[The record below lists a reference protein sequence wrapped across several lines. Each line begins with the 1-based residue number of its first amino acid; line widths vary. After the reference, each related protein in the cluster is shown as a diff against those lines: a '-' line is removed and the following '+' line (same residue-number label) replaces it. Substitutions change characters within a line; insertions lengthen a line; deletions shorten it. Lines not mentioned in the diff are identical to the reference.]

1 MSHVDA
7 RFRSRRFRDESEIG
21 RITIFGAETP
31 KNRWRPA
38 RDVIVMPSGNFPD
51 GRFLSENRRRM
62 LPSPGNFLWPTTKK
76 LSHTS
81 RRFRGVPES
90 QNPGGSKSGNPG
102 VPKSRNQ
109 GLSNPGGVPPL
120 AIGDPKIRGGPNPE
134 IRGSRNL
141 GIGGCQI
148 PGGYPPLAIGVPEIR
163 NRGVQNLGFRDPEIS
178 GSGGQN
184 LTVLGNPG
192 IREFGVE
199 ISKFGGIKNLIV
211 FLQNLRFFG
220 FSNSRSQKT

>member
-90 QNPGGSKSGNPG
+90 QNPGG
-102 VPKSRNQ
+102 
-109 GLSNPGGVPPL
+109 
-120 AIGDPKIRGGPNPE
+120 PNPE
-134 IRGSRNL
+134 IRGGPEIPKS
-141 GIGGCQI
+141 GGCQI
-148 PGGYPPLAIGVPEIR
+148 PGGYPPWRSGSRKSGIGVSKIW
-163 NRGVQNLGFRDPEIS
+163 
-178 GSGGQN
+178 GSGIRKFRG
-184 LTVLGNPG
+184 PG
-192 IREFGVE
+192 VKI
-199 ISKFGGIKNLIV
+199 
-211 FLQNLRFFG
+211 
-220 FSNSRSQKT
+220 

>member
-7 RFRSRRFRDESEIG
+7 RLRSRRFRDESEIG

-90 QNPGGSKSGNPG
+90 Q
-102 VPKSRNQ
+102 
-109 GLSNPGGVPPL
+109 
-120 AIGDPKIRGGPNPE
+120 IRGGPNPE

-148 PGGYPPLAIGVPEIR
+148 PGGYPPWRSGSRKSGIGVSKIW
-163 NRGVQNLGFRDPEIS
+163 
-178 GSGGQN
+178 GSGIRKFRG
-184 LTVLGNPG
+184 PG
-192 IREFGVE
+192 VKI
-199 ISKFGGIKNLIV
+199 
-211 FLQNLRFFG
+211 
-220 FSNSRSQKT
+220 

>member
-90 QNPGGSKSGNPG
+90 QNPGG
-102 VPKSRNQ
+102 
-109 GLSNPGGVPPL
+109 
-120 AIGDPKIRGGPNPE
+120 PNPE

-220 FSNSRSQKT
+220 FSKSRSQKT

>member
-102 VPKSRNQ
+102 VPKSRNR
-109 GLSNPGGVPPL
+109 GLSNPGGVPPP
-120 AIGDPKIRGGPNPE
+120 GDRGPGNPE
-134 IRGSRNL
+134 SGCPKSGVPGSGNFGVRGSKFDGFGKSRN
-141 GIGGCQI
+141 
-148 PGGYPPLAIGVPEIR
+148 
-163 NRGVQNLGFRDPEIS
+163 S
-178 GSGGQN
+178 
-184 LTVLGNPG
+184 
-192 IREFGVE
+192 
-199 ISKFGGIKNLIV
+199 
-211 FLQNLRFFG
+211 
-220 FSNSRSQKT
+220 

>member
-102 VPKSRNQ
+102 VPKSRNR
-109 GLSNPGGVPPL
+109 GLSNPGGEISESGVV
-120 AIGDPKIRGGPNPE
+120 KSRGGTPPW
-134 IRGSRNL
+134 RSGSRKS
-141 GIGGCQI
+141 GIGVSKI
-148 PGGYPPLAIGVPEIR
+148 W
-163 NRGVQNLGFRDPEIS
+163 
-178 GSGGQN
+178 GSGIRKFRG
-184 LTVLGNPG
+184 PG
-192 IREFGVE
+192 VKI
-199 ISKFGGIKNLIV
+199 
-211 FLQNLRFFG
+211 
-220 FSNSRSQKT
+220 

>member
-90 QNPGGSKSGNPG
+90 QNPGGVQIRKSGG
-102 VPKSRNQ
+102 
-109 GLSNPGGVPPL
+109 
-120 AIGDPKIRGGPNPE
+120 
-134 IRGSRNL
+134 
-141 GIGGCQI
+141 
-148 PGGYPPLAIGVPEIR
+148 
-163 NRGVQNLGFRDPEIS
+163 PEIS
-178 GSGGQN
+178 ESGVVKSRGGTPPWRSGSRKSGIGVSKIWGSGIRKFRG
-184 LTVLGNPG
+184 PG
-192 IREFGVE
+192 VKI
-199 ISKFGGIKNLIV
+199 
-211 FLQNLRFFG
+211 
-220 FSNSRSQKT
+220 

>member
-90 QNPGGSKSGNPG
+90 QNPGG
-102 VPKSRNQ
+102 
-109 GLSNPGGVPPL
+109 
-120 AIGDPKIRGGPNPE
+120 PNPE

-148 PGGYPPLAIGVPEIR
+148 PGGVPPPGDRGPGNPESGCPKSGVP
-163 NRGVQNLGFRDPEIS
+163 
-178 GSGGQN
+178 GSGN
-184 LTVLGNPG
+184 
-192 IREFGVE
+192 FGVRG
-199 ISKFGGIKNLIV
+199 SKFDG
-211 FLQNLRFFG
+211 FG
-220 FSNSRSQKT
+220 KSRNS